1 MTRRQFLR
9 ALFTAIAAL
18 PLLGAAACEKGQWD
32 SSRSTFVWRSR
43 GGGGRN

>member
-18 PLLGAAACEKGQWD
+18 PLLGVTACEKGQWD
-32 SSRSTFVWRSR
+32 SSTGTMVFRR